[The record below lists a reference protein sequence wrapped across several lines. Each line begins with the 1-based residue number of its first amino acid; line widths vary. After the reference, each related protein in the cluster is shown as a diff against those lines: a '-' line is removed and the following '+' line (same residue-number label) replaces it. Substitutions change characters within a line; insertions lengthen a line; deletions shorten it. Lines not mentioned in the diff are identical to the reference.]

1 MPDGTSVSNAN
12 NDVVRK
18 LRLYQKLLNA
28 GKKENLNTLMHQ
40 LILDDLICESVKGE
54 SSYLMATEYANW
66 ESKAEIR
73 LGLA

>member
-1 MPDGTSVSNAN
+1 MPDGTLVSKDN

-40 LILDDLICESVKGE
+40 LILDDPICGNIKGE
-54 SSYLMATEYANW
+54 SSYLIVTEYANW
-66 ESKAEIR
+66 RAK
-73 LGLA
+73 LK